1 MWTALSG
8 AGLELLLYSGL
19 ASYGILNPIAAANV
33 LTYADGQKLL
43 FQCQIEAFDSTSDC
57 RRMS

>member
-1 MWTALSG
+1 MAVSG

-33 LTYADGQKLL
+33 LTYADGQKL
-43 FQCQIEAFDSTSDC
+43 IFDAKAKLLTPTSD
-57 RRMS
+57 SGG